1 MRLMT
6 SRHAFVLPSLLWSV
20 PLAATMLFTS
30 LASAQQ
36 GPPPPPVRVA
46 EARMLELAPVIQVP
60 GTVVSRNDARLASE
74 VAGRLVYVA
83 EVGTH
88 IEAGQPV
95 ARIDDRDL
103 ELQLQENQSLVA
115 REQSRM
121 GFLRREAERLRKLA
135 AENITAK
142 NRLDE
147 VESDLS
153 VAINDISVAQARLNQ
168 IQLQLEKSASV
179 APLPGVV
186 TERLRTPG
194 EHTGIGDDIA
204 RLVQPDSLEVVA
216 RAPLGSIA
224 FVRAG
229 SELPM
234 QSQWH
239 SGMGTVRTIV
249 PFGDGRSHMFE
260 LRIDVS
266 PVPWRVGES
275 VRLAVPTAE
284 ALEVLAVP
292 RDALVLRRDG
302 ATVFRIGSDGVAE
315 RVAVEPGLGDG
326 TMIGVTGGLS
336 EGDRVVVRGGER
348 LRPGQS
354 VTILEEPVEVTE
366 RTP

>member
-1 MRLMT
+1 MDSMT
-6 SRHAFVLPSLLWSV
+6 IRIPSIVSALAWSV
-20 PLAATMLFTS
+20 ATVGALLLAPVAD
-30 LASAQQ
+30 AQQ
-36 GPPPPPVRVA
+36 GPPPPSVRVA
-46 EARMLELAPVIQVP
+46 EARLMELAPVIQVP
-60 GTVVSRNDARLASE
+60 GTVISRNDARLASE

-83 EVGTH
+83 EVGTR

-103 ELQLQENQSLVA
+103 ALQLKENQSLVA
-115 REQSRM
+115 REQNRM
-121 GFLRREAERLRKLA
+121 GFLQREAERLRKLA
-135 AENITAK
+135 AENIAAK

-147 VESDLS
+147 IESELS
-153 VAINDISVAQARLNQ
+153 VAINDISVAQARLGQ
-168 IQLQLEKSASV
+168 IQLQMEKSAIV
-179 APLPGVV
+179 APFPGVV

-204 RLVQPDSLEVVA
+204 RLVQPDSLEVIA

-224 FVRAG
+224 FVSTG

-234 QSQWH
+234 LSQWH
-239 SGMGTVRTIV
+239 SGVGTVRTIV

-284 ALEVLAVP
+284 PVEVLAVP

-302 ATVFRIGSDGVAE
+302 ATVFRVNSEGAAE
-315 RVAVEPGLGDG
+315 RVEVEPGLGDG
-326 TMIGVTGGLS
+326 AMIGVTGGLRS
-336 EGDRVVVRGGER
+336 GDRVVVRGAER
-348 LRPGQS
+348 LRPGQT
-354 VTILEEPVEVTE
+354 VTVLDDSA
-366 RTP
+366 